1 VTPSNQARPLACSK
15 TGARAFPGRFC
26 IIRAAGSRRARWP
39 PFSRSWLIGE
49 KMREGESGP
58 ATIPRLHN
66 RQQFLTLLHV
76 AIRLGCLRRQEGID
90 LRHPGKATLR
100 PGGLVRPERRPQ
112 IEPDRGGSTAS
123 KLGRQGLTSC
133 NFCRNLCRWLTRK
146 FHAFPTPQ
154 MPQALA
160 HRKYLTPSTKSWNF
174 GQFPQRVN
182 QPCRE

>member
-1 VTPSNQARPLACSK
+1 MCATPSNQARSLACWR
-15 TGARAFPGRFC
+15 TGAPPSLGRFC
-26 IIRAAGSRRARWP
+26 TIPAAGSRRPRWP

-58 ATIPRLHN
+58 ATIARLHN
-66 RQQFLTLLHV
+66 RQHLLTLLQV
-76 AIRLGCLRRQEGID
+76 AIRLGCLRRQEGMD
-90 LRHPGKATLR
+90 LPHPRKATLR

-146 FHAFPTPQ
+146 FHAFPDPVNASSSC
-154 MPQALA
+154 AL
-160 HRKYLTPSTKSWNF
+160 KTLDS
-174 GQFPQRVN
+174 VN
-182 QPCRE
+182 YSASRS